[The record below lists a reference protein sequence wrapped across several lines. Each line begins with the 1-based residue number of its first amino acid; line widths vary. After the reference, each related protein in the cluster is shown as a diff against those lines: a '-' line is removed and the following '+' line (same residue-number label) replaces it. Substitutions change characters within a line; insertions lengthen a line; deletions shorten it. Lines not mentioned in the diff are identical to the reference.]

1 MKTLFS
7 KAPRKTLIA
16 TAVVIALAGSAG
28 AAYAHSSMNQG
39 RMTERF
45 DYIFTQLSLT
55 EAQRTEV
62 VDIVTTQMTEL
73 REQHRAQRDSDAE
86 RPTAEERQALRAEAR
101 TALED
106 ELGTVLQADQV
117 EGLIAYLEAHQPR
130 GDKGMRGGHRGGP
143 QAPAGQ
149 PLNAQ

>member
-7 KAPRKTLIA
+7 KAPRQTLIA

-28 AAYAHSSMNQG
+28 AVYAQGAMNQG

-45 DYIFTQLSLT
+45 DYIFTQLNLT

-62 VDIVTTQMTEL
+62 VGIMTTQMNEL
-73 REQHRAQRDSDAE
+73 REQHREARDSDAE
-86 RPTAEERQALRAEAR
+86 RPTVEERQALRTEAR
-101 TALED
+101 TALVD

-117 EGLIAYLEAHQPR
+117 ENLITYLETHQFR
-130 GDKGMRGGHRGGP
+130 GGKGMRGGHGGWR